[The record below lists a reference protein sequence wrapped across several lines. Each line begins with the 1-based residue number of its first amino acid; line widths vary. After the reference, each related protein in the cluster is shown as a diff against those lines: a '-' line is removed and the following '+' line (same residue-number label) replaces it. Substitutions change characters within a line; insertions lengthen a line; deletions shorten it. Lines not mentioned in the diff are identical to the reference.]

1 MTRRLVANGLR
12 LPWPHPALKG
22 NDERDVLVLGE
33 SAVAMMEQRDMAPHL
48 VILGFRPRIHVDARV
63 VASNHRS
70 ARDR

>member
-1 MTRRLVANGLR
+1 MTGQLVANGLR
-12 LPWPHPALKG
+12 LPWPLPALKG

-33 SAVAMMEQRDMAPHL
+33 FAIAMMEQRDTAPHR

-63 VASNHRS
+63 VARNHRS